1 MFTNSPDVCV
11 FIASGR
17 FTLFTGFRRE
27 SEIFFGR
34 ISDHSNSY
42 GYLWL
47 KLSRVRVYFLFCLV
61 ESLVLAPRVTL
72 WLNLRSLYSGF

>member
-1 MFTNSPDVCV
+1 MSV
-11 FIASGR
+11 FLSLLGGLLYLQVFEGKVKYFSIE
-17 FTLFTGFRRE
+17 FQ
-27 SEIFFGR
+27 I
-34 ISDHSNSY
+34 ISNSY